1 MKADAVKTTRTRWLD
16 RTVGSGL
23 GLLSLAP
30 VVTVVGLA
38 AYLTVSAS
46 PVFRYM
52 GWHFLTSLEWSIGNQ
67 YANHAVV
74 VHGVRVM
81 PDASYGALVFIVGTA
96 LTSLLALLAAIPV
109 AFLAAAGSGYFVKGP
124 IRHLLAGLV
133 EMMAGIPSV
142 IYGLWGLV
150 VVAPAISHHIGP
162 WLNTLF
168 SPLGFLSGPLGS
180 ETNLLVAVM
189 VITLMIVPI
198 IAATIRAVMER
209 IPRDM
214 IESGLALGW
223 TEGETFWRVVWPYA
237 RSAVVGGSILG
248 LGRALGETMA
258 VLMVSGDA
266 LNVLPQNLYS
276 AIGTMA
282 ATIAGQLDSAL
293 TDPTHMALHALGAL
307 GLVLFVMTV
316 LVNLLARAIVKRAS
330 SGVSIVEEG
339 S

>member
-1 MKADAVKTTRTRWLD
+1 MKAARARWVD

-23 GLLSLAP
+23 GLFSLVPIA
-30 VVTVVGLA
+30 TVVGLA
-38 AYLTVSAS
+38 AYLMTSAI

-52 GWHFLTSLEWSIGNQ
+52 GWHFFTSLQWAIGNQ

-74 VHGVRVM
+74 VRGVKVM
-81 PDASYGALVFIVGTA
+81 PDASFGALVFIVGTA
-96 LTSLLALLAAIPV
+96 LTSFLALIVAVPV
-109 AFLAAAGSGYFVKGP
+109 AFFAAAGSGYFVKGR

-150 VVAPAISHHIGP
+150 VVAPAVTNYLGP
-162 WLNTLF
+162 WMNNVL
-168 SPLGFLSGPLGS
+168 SPIGFLSGPLGS
-180 ETNLLVAVM
+180 ETNLLVAVI

-209 IPRDM
+209 IPREM

-237 RSAVVGGSILG
+237 RAAVVGGSILG

-266 LNVLPQNLYS
+266 MNILPHNLYS

-307 GLVLFVMTV
+307 GLVLLIITV
-316 LVNLLARAIVKRAS
+316 VVNLLARAIVKRAS
-330 SGVSIVEEG
+330 SGVSLVKEG

>member
-1 MKADAVKTTRTRWLD
+1 MKAVRARWID

-30 VVTVVGLA
+30 MVTVVGLA
-38 AYLTVSAS
+38 AYLVASAT

-52 GWHFLTSLEWSIGNQ
+52 GWRFFTSLQWAIGNQ

-74 VHGVRVM
+74 VHGVKVM
-81 PDASYGALVFIVGTA
+81 PDASFGALVFIVGTA
-96 LTSLLALLAAIPV
+96 LTSFLALIAAVPV
-109 AFLAAAGSGYFVKGP
+109 AFFAAAGSGYFVKGR

-150 VVAPAISHHIGP
+150 VVAPAVTNYIGP
-162 WLNTLF
+162 WFNRVL
-168 SPLGFLSGPLGS
+168 SPIAFLSGPLGS
-180 ETNLLVAVM
+180 ETNLLVAVI

-209 IPRDM
+209 IPREM

-266 LNVLPQNLYS
+266 MNILPQNLYS

-307 GLVLFVMTV
+307 GLVLFTITVM
-316 LVNLLARAIVKRAS
+316 VNLLARAIVKRAS
-330 SGVSIVEEG
+330 SGVSLAEEG